1 MKTHTTPH
9 SSPRRFLAASLVLTL
24 WGAAPAMSQ
33 DNGLV
38 PDPVVAIGT
47 LQGAVIP
54 EPPNLLEFIK
64 DRQAAIALGKALF
77 WDSQVGSDG
86 VTACASCHFHAGAD
100 NRATN
105 QLSPGLLATPMDTT
119 LQVGNGSHN
128 YTLQPTDFPFH
139 KLTDPTDRNSAVL
152 WSKNDITSSQG
163 VIYEDFL
170 GVPCRRHSRYS
181 S

>member
-1 MKTHTTPH
+1 MGQANEVLDNGQDPNVE
-9 SSPRRFLAASLVLTL
+9 LVE
-24 WGAAPAMSQ
+24 APEPAIGEENEVL

-119 LQVGNGSHN
+119 LQVGNGRHN
-128 YTLQPTDFPFH
+128 YTLQPADFPC
-139 KLTDPTDRNSAVL
+139 LL
-152 WSKNDITSSQG
+152 YTSPSPR
-163 VIYEDFL
+163 D
-170 GVPCRRHSRYS
+170 
-181 S
+181 

>member
-1 MKTHTTPH
+1 MGQANEVLDNGQDPNVE
-9 SSPRRFLAASLVLTL
+9 LVE
-24 WGAAPAMSQ
+24 APEPAIGEENEVL

-119 LQVGNGSHN
+119 LQVGNGRHN
-128 YTLQPTDFPFH
+128 YTLQPAD
-139 KLTDPTDRNSAVL
+139 
-152 WSKNDITSSQG
+152 
-163 VIYEDFL
+163 
-170 GVPCRRHSRYS
+170 
-181 S
+181 